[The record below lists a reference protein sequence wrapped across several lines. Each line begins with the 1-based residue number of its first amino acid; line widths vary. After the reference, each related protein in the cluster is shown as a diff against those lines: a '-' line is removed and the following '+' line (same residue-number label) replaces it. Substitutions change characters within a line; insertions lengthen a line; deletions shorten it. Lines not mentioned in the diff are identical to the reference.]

1 MRRAL
6 AGPAGL
12 LASPPREPDIAAE
25 MEEPEVPPA
34 PAIPAAADSAVAAP
48 APAGPVKLACVPN
61 IGARGR
67 KLRYWGGGVAL
78 ALGLIGAARIIFL
91 RLPAIEMFGPGLAF
105 LAGALGYFQAR
116 ERTCVFLAAAG
127 QKEDDAE
134 GPKRFDKGQL
144 ALLKGQAV
152 GVTLRAVGSA
162 LAVTAVAAALAAW
175 RAR

>member
-1 MRRAL
+1 
-6 AGPAGL
+6 
-12 LASPPREPDIAAE
+12 

-34 PAIPAAADSAVAAP
+34 PAIPAAADAAAVPASAATT
-48 APAGPVKLACVPN
+48 PAGPAKPTCVPN
-61 IGARGR
+61 IGAEGR

-78 ALGLIGAARIIFL
+78 ALGLIGAARIVFL

-116 ERTCVFLAAAG
+116 DRTCVFLAAAG
-127 QKEDDAE
+127 RKEDDAE

-144 ALLKGQAV
+144 ALLKAQAIR
-152 GVTLRAVGSA
+152 VTLRAVGSA